1 METLQTSTKVVQIED
16 PIQQKREIRPISST
30 RSLFCKNQ
38 ANSRFW
44 LMLLIEF
51 HSEKPKIEWS
61 IPYLVNPTST
71 FDQETRKL
79 TTTHF

>member
-1 METLQTSTKVVQIED
+1 MSISRKRIGKKKWETLQTSTKVVQIED

-44 LMLLIEF
+44 LMHLIEF
-51 HSEKPKIEWS
+51 HSG
-61 IPYLVNPTST
+61 T
-71 FDQETRKL
+71 
-79 TTTHF
+79 